1 MTERQRKKVTSI
13 ANSYS
18 NKIAQFKTHPN
29 YWSPLTSLV
38 EELDE
43 EDMYAPAADSKKETT
58 CEKVH
63 EANEIESTKVGLEI
77 ANTISK
83 MEVEMD
89 AMLAEFDE
97 INNAIDDLLLES
109 EDTPNIE
116 PPHEESLPS
125 GAYDTGATSSAGSP
139 ADAQH
144 FIKTGEKSKKIFIIP
159 NSERMP
165 ATDKMRMQHQ
175 LRHPADEM
183 NIVPGVHTTLIS
195 GCKMADADYVTIL
208 DKNELNV
215 YDGRTTIIK
224 VSEKAVLKGYRCK
237 QSGLWRIP
245 LKANVVNENTD
256 TLLIQRPLP
265 EEAIAHVFEL
275 PSTEK
280 NNSILSCCS
289 RFPNEGNVVGGCP
302 GRKLQYVARAN
313 CQGHHQ
319 VLPGDRRNAKR
330 SHEGSATRFEVNENE
345 NKARRLTCSTQK

>member
-1 MTERQRKKVTSI
+1 ME
-13 ANSYS
+13 
-18 NKIAQFKTHPN
+18 H
-29 YWSPLTSLV
+29 
-38 EELDE
+38 
-43 EDMYAPAADSKKETT
+43 ET
-58 CEKVH
+58 
-63 EANEIESTKVGLEI
+63 NEIESTKVGMEM

-89 AMLAEFDE
+89 AMLAEFVE
-97 INNAIDDLLLES
+97 INNAIDNLLLES
-109 EDTPNIE
+109 EDAPVID
-116 PPHEESLPS
+116 PPRQESLPS

-139 ADAQH
+139 ADAQY
-144 FIKTGEKSKKIFIIP
+144 FINTGEKSDKVFIIP

-215 YDGRTTIIK
+215 YDGRTTTIK

-237 QSGLWRIP
+237 QTGLWRIP
-245 LKANVVNENTD
+245 LQANVVNENTN

-275 PSTEK
+275 PSTGK
-280 NNSILSCCS
+280 KDSILPRCS
-289 RFPNEGNVVGGCP
+289 RIPHERNMAS
-302 GRKLQYVARAN
+302 GRPSRQLQYVARAN
-313 CQGHHQ
+313 RQSYLQ
-319 VLPGDRRNAKR
+319 VLPRDRRNAKR
-330 SHEGSATRFEVNENE
+330 THEGSATRFEVHEDKNNT
-345 NKARRLTCSTQK
+345 RHLTYSTKE